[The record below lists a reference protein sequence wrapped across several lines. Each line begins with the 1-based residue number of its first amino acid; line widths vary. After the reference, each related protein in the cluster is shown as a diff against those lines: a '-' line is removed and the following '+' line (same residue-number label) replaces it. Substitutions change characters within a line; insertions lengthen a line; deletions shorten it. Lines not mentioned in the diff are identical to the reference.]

1 MRIKCLSRREGPAAL
16 NTVVTISAARGQI
29 EEVVVHR
36 GYVDHQ
42 GSLEVYYIG
51 ERDNL
56 LFVEL
61 PGPTRSGRSRVWV
74 PKWVV
79 A

>member
-1 MRIKCLSRREGPAAL
+1 MRINCLSQREGPAAL
-16 NTVVTISAARGQI
+16 DAVVTISTARGQI

-36 GYVDHQ
+36 GYVNE

-61 PGPTRSGRSRVWV
+61 PEPTRSGRSRVWV

>member
-16 NTVVTISAARGQI
+16 NAVVTISAARGQI
-29 EEVVVHR
+29 EEVVGHR

-74 PKWVV
+74 QKWVV

>member
-1 MRIKCLSRREGPAAL
+1 MRIKCLSWRQGPAAL
-16 NTVVTISAARGQI
+16 DAVVTIFTARGQI

-36 GYVDHQ
+36 GHVNE

-51 ERDNL
+51 ERDDL
-56 LFVEL
+56 VFVEL
-61 PGPTRSGRSRVWV
+61 PEPTRSGRSRVWV
-74 PKWVV
+74 PKSVV